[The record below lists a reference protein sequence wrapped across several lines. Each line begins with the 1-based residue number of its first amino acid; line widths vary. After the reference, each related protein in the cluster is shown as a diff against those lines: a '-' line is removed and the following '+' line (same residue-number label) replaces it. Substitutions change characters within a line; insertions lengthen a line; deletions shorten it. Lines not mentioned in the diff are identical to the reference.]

1 MARTGTSCVVDA
13 AGWKAKH
20 EGLETAAIAA
30 ADVFYTK
37 HAQGCLEKQPTQR
50 EVASKQLSHWMAW
63 IIRKDADFWA
73 KYLEMIPNPV
83 DAQAAPLALKR
94 TLGEMYGNNPAP
106 SQVPSQAAAA

>member
-1 MARTGTSCVVDA
+1 MCDDKACGT
-13 AGWKAKH
+13 
-20 EGLETAAIAA
+20 
-30 ADVFYTK
+30 
-37 HAQGCLEKQPTQR
+37 
-50 EVASKQLSHWMAW
+50 QLSPAHKLIKSISPAY
-63 IIRKDADFWA
+63 I